1 MILSRHLP
9 VVFPFAIQSQ
19 SGGRGQ
25 VVGCSPAAVSAASSD
40 TYTWKGVKRWRG
52 GSPTV
57 REGVTAHQYAL
68 PHGRA
73 TAPMRTPTGA
83 TQDKAGTRNALED
96 VLFLMCEALGALAHI
111 SNDQDLLALTD
122 ITRSGI
128 DKLDSEALSNRAALV
143 LAQANEK
150 KTELATLQVTQ
161 AKIDELDQALQSYN
175 TAKAGPRQATVT
187 RVAQTESLSTLIREA
202 NDILRNR
209 IDKMVNLFGRSHP
222 QFVSS
227 HQAAR
232 VIVDRAASHAS
243 AKAATS
249 TTPAAPKA

>member
-1 MILSRHLP
+1 MNTEQTNRVTMFKTTIGVLDDNNAVWSSMAPL
-9 VVFPFAIQSQ
+9 A
-19 SGGRGQ
+19 
-25 VVGCSPAAVSAASSD
+25 AAVTAFKDKVSAID
-40 TYTWKGVKRWRG
+40 G
-52 GSPTV
+52 TV
-57 REGVTAHQYAL
+57 QRQE
-68 PHGRA
+68 
-73 TAPMRTPTGA
+73 TPTGA

-128 DKLDSEALSNRAALV
+128 DKLDSEGLSNRAALV
-143 LAQANEK
+143 LAQANDK

-161 AKIDELDQALQSYN
+161 ANIDELDQALQNYN

-209 IDKMVNLFGRSHP
+209 IDKMINLFGRSHP

-227 HQAAR
+227 YQAAR

-243 AKAATS
+243 AKAATGS
-249 TTPAAPKA
+249 PTPPATS

>member
-1 MILSRHLP
+1 MNTEQINRVTMFKTTIGVLDENNAVWSSMAPL
-9 VVFPFAIQSQ
+9 A
-19 SGGRGQ
+19 
-25 VVGCSPAAVSAASSD
+25 AAVTAFKDKVSAIDA
-40 TYTWKGVKRWRG
+40 
-52 GSPTV
+52 TV
-57 REGVTAHQYAL
+57 QRQE
-68 PHGRA
+68 
-73 TAPMRTPTGA
+73 TPTGA

-128 DKLDSEALSNRAALV
+128 DKLDSEGLSNRAALV

-161 AKIDELDQALQSYN
+161 ANIDELDQALQNYN

-209 IDKMVNLFGRSHP
+209 IDKMVNLFGRSNP

-227 HQAAR
+227 YQAAR

-243 AKAATS
+243 AKAATT